1 MTRRGRLRQNSAA
14 AERGSASATDPTEM
28 KVMIHFLSS
37 CASALRTC
45 RVRSRSPRLALVAL
59 LGLLVACGDDGVSP
73 DPTVSFLVG
82 DWEATR
88 LEVAPVAAPEQS
100 VDLRALGARF
110 TLNVQP
116 SGQYTASLSIP
127 GLPPNPEIGEMDV
140 EGNELVFRPSSPP
153 GPTSRASYTQPDDD
167 RVIFTGPS
175 EFDLDGDG
183 SADEV
188 ILEVEIVRN

>member
-1 MTRRGRLRQNSAA
+1 
-14 AERGSASATDPTEM
+14 M
-28 KVMIHFLSS
+28 KLMILFHSS
-37 CASALRTC
+37 RASALRTS
-45 RVRSRSPRLALVAL
+45 RIQGRSPRLALVAL
-59 LGLLVACGDDGVSP
+59 LGLLVACGGDGVSP
-73 DPTVSFLVG
+73 DPDVSFLVG

-116 SGQYTASLSIP
+116 SGQYTASLTIP
-127 GLPPNPEIGEMDV
+127 GLPPNPEIGELDV
-140 EGNELVFRPSSPP
+140 EGDELVFQPTSPP
-153 GPTSRASYTQPDDD
+153 GPASRASYTQPDDD

-183 SADEV
+183 TADEV
-188 ILEVEIVRN
+188 ILEVEIVRG